1 MKLAIT
7 KNDVLGAILTAGAL
21 AIVAWMQQSSLKTLQ
36 SQAQESASPEVY
48 TREVARLAPQLK
60 LLAKI
65 PSFGFDNL
73 IGDWSF
79 LQFLQYFGDWRA
91 RDVTGYSLS
100 PDFFQVTI
108 PRDAKFVRAY
118 VFLSTSTT
126 LYAGE
131 PQVTV
136 DLMNQG
142 LKQLDP
148 KIFDQAYLV
157 WVYKAIDEL
166 LFLGDQ
172 KAAQHSYDMAADW
185 VSLQPTDEAKQSA
198 AYYRRVANFLRTNP
212 NSKQA
217 QINAWLMVLS
227 NAVSG
232 RGQQLA
238 IENLRR
244 LGLKIILT
252 PEGTV
257 KVEP

>member
-1 MKLAIT
+1 MKLAFT
-7 KNDVLGAILTAGAL
+7 KNDILGAIFTCGAL
-21 AIVAWMQQSSLKTLQ
+21 VTVAWMQQASLKNLQ
-36 SQAQESASPEVY
+36 IQAQEVQSPAAY
-48 TREVARLAPQLK
+48 QREVAQLKPQLQI
-60 LLAKI
+60 LAKM

-91 RDVTGYSLS
+91 RGVTGYGLS
-100 PDFFQVTI
+100 PEFFQVTI

-118 VFLSTSTT
+118 LFLSTSTT
-126 LYAGE
+126 LFAGE
-131 PQVTV
+131 PKITV
-136 DLMNQG
+136 NLMNQG

-172 KAAQHSYDMAADW
+172 QAAQHSYEMAAQW
-185 VSLQPTDEAKQSA
+185 VRLQNTSEAQESA
-198 AYYRRVANFLRTNP
+198 AFYQRMADFLRTNP
-212 NSKQA
+212 DSKQA
-217 QINAWLMVLS
+217 QINSWLMVLS

-232 RGQQLA
+232 RGQQAA

-244 LGLKIILT
+244 LGVKVTID
-252 PEGTV
+252 PEGNV